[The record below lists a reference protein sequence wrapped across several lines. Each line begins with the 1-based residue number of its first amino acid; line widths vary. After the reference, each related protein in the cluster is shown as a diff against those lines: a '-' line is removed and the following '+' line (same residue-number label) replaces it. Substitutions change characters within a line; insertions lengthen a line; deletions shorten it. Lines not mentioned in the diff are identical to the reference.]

1 MSVCNAFWWIL
12 NQIYLSIYC
21 QPPFHFVFV
30 AKFGADEIE
39 KSAIEGE
46 GGNIKG
52 ERHIYSNTSSTFQKC
67 PQIAWM
73 RANKLTFPTFA
84 LDIGLFAVFELSSLV
99 LEVIN
104 DWSVEHVLRQRVTL

>member
-39 KSAIEGE
+39 KSAIEGRAATS
-46 GGNIKG
+46 KG
-52 ERHIYSNTSSTFQKC
+52 ETHIFKHLVDFPEMPANCLDESK
-67 PQIAWM
+67 QIEFSQF
-73 RANKLTFPTFA
+73 NLN
-84 LDIGLFAVFELSSLV
+84 IGRFAVFELSSLV

>member
-1 MSVCNAFWWIL
+1 M
-12 NQIYLSIYC
+12 
-21 QPPFHFVFV
+21 

-39 KSAIEGE
+39 KSAIEGRAATS
-46 GGNIKG
+46 KG
-52 ERHIYSNTSSTFQKC
+52 RHIYSNTSSTFQKC

-73 RANKLTFPTFA
+73 RANKLTFPSFN
-84 LDIGLFAVFELSSLV
+84 LNIGRFAVFELSRLI